1 MPATPP
7 PMSARGLTLLATRT
21 VREAWSDRILGLS
34 AEAGFWQLLSLV
46 PLILAVLGTFGYFA
60 APIGPDN
67 MAEIQRHIIKGANQ
81 LLAPDV
87 VNTVVGPV
95 VTTVLKNGR
104 PDVISAG
111 FLISLWAGSSAT
123 ATFVNTITLAYGMRY
138 QRSAWRS
145 RLLAFE
151 LYLLGVLGAIIVLP
165 LLVLGPSEIIHI
177 FPRLN
182 LTVRIA
188 YWPVVALICMA
199 GLATLYHPSVPVRTL
214 WRRDVPGA
222 ALAVVFWILGS
233 YVLREYIQA
242 YVSRESA
249 YGQLGAVVASLLFLY
264 FTAMAVLFGAELNAE
279 IDKLWPTEV
288 TAEVRRRE
296 HELIRQHQERRE
308 REIEWARSEA
318 LLSTGEWR
326 ARMAWRPGQRGRH
339 DQEEAGNRRNR
350 ACPPRP
356 DRSTM
361 VPWPRPPPR
370 PVPRSPPCWR
380 PVARGCA
387 STRRSE

>member
-1 MPATPP
+1 MAEHAAARPAGRETRTAMRATPKP
-7 PMSARGLTLLATRT
+7 LSLGGLTLLLTRT

-46 PLILAVLGTFGYFA
+46 PLMLAVLGTFGYFA
-60 APIGPDN
+60 GPIGADN
-67 MAEIQRHIIKGANQ
+67 MAEIQSQIIKGANR

-87 VNTVVGPV
+87 VNTVVAPLVKSVLTSGRADV
-95 VTTVLKNGR
+95 VS
-104 PDVISAG
+104 IG

-151 LYLLGVLGAIIVLP
+151 LYLLGVLGAVVVLP
-165 LLVLGPSEIIHI
+165 MLVLGPGVIVDIV
-177 FPRLN
+177 PQLRL
-182 LTVRIA
+182 LVQIA
-188 YWPVVALICMA
+188 YWPVVAVISMT
-199 GLATLYHPSVPVRTL
+199 GVATLYHLSLPVRTT

-222 ALAVVFWILGS
+222 VVAVGIWILGS

-296 HELIRQHQERRE
+296 HAVIRQLQERRE
-308 REIEWARSEA
+308 AELEWARSES
-318 LLSTGEWR
+318 LDDTGEWR
-326 ARMAWRPGQRGRH
+326 VRPGWRGSQRNGAPTG
-339 DQEEAGNRRNR
+339 QNGSSG
-350 ACPPRP
+350 P
-356 DRSTM
+356 
-361 VPWPRPPPR
+361 
-370 PVPRSPPCWR
+370 
-380 PVARGCA
+380 G
-387 STRRSE
+387 SE

>member
-1 MPATPP
+1 
-7 PMSARGLTLLATRT
+7 MSLGGLTLLLTRT

-46 PLILAVLGTFGYFA
+46 PLVLAVLGTFGYFA
-60 APIGPDN
+60 GPIGADN
-67 MAEIQRHIIKGANQ
+67 MAEIQNQIIKGANR

-87 VNTVVGPV
+87 VNTVVAPLVKSVLTSGRADV
-95 VTTVLKNGR
+95 VS
-104 PDVISAG
+104 IG

-151 LYLLGVLGAIIVLP
+151 LYLLGVLGAVVVLP
-165 LLVLGPSEIIHI
+165 LLVLGPGVIVNIL
-177 FPRLN
+177 PQLRL
-182 LTVRIA
+182 LVTIA
-188 YWPVVALICMA
+188 YWPVVALISMT
-199 GLATLYHPSVPVRTL
+199 GVATLYHLSLPVRTT

-222 ALAVVFWILGS
+222 VVAVAIWILGS

-296 HELIRQHQERRE
+296 HAVIRQLQERRE
-308 REIEWARSEA
+308 AELEWARSES
-318 LLSTGEWR
+318 LDDTGEWR
-326 ARMAWRPGQRGRH
+326 IRPGWRGTQRNGSSGPHR
-339 DQEEAGNRRNR
+339 E
-350 ACPPRP
+350 
-356 DRSTM
+356 
-361 VPWPRPPPR
+361 
-370 PVPRSPPCWR
+370 
-380 PVARGCA
+380 
-387 STRRSE
+387 

>member
-1 MPATPP
+1 MRATPK
-7 PMSARGLTLLATRT
+7 PMSVNGVALLLSRT

-60 APIGPDN
+60 GPIGDDN
-67 MAEIQRHIIKGANQ
+67 MAEIQSQIIKGANQ

-95 VTTVLKNGR
+95 VNTVLKNGR
-104 PDVISAG
+104 ADVVSVG

-165 LLVLGPSEIIHI
+165 LLVLGPGEIVAI

-182 LTVRIA
+182 LTVEIA
-188 YWPVVALICMA
+188 YWPVVALMCMA
-199 GLATLYHPSVPVRTL
+199 GLATLYHLSVPVRTL

-222 ALAVVFWILGS
+222 AVAVVFWIIGS

-242 YVSRESA
+242 YVSKESA

-296 HELIRQHQERRE
+296 HEMVRKQAERRE
-308 REIEWARSEA
+308 AELEWARSEQ
-318 LLSTGEWR
+318 LDESG
-326 ARMAWRPGQRGRH
+326 AWRHQQRRKPPA
-339 DQEEAGNRRNR
+339 DDDRNR
-350 ACPPRP
+350 
-356 DRSTM
+356 S
-361 VPWPRPPPR
+361 
-370 PVPRSPPCWR
+370 
-380 PVARGCA
+380 
-387 STRRSE
+387 

>member
-1 MPATPP
+1 MAEHVAALRGGQEPARAMRATPR
-7 PMSARGLTLLATRT
+7 PMSVSGITLLLTRT

-60 APIGPDN
+60 GPIGDDN
-67 MAEIQRHIIKGANQ
+67 MAQIHTQIIKSANE
-81 LLAPDV
+81 LLAPNV

-165 LLVLGPSEIIHI
+165 LLVLGPGEVVDI

-182 LTVRIA
+182 LAVEIA
-188 YWPVVALICMA
+188 Y
-199 GLATLYHPSVPVRTL
+199 
-214 WRRDVPGA
+214 
-222 ALAVVFWILGS
+222 
-233 YVLREYIQA
+233 
-242 YVSRESA
+242 
-249 YGQLGAVVASLLFLY
+249 
-264 FTAMAVLFGAELNAE
+264 
-279 IDKLWPTEV
+279 
-288 TAEVRRRE
+288 
-296 HELIRQHQERRE
+296 
-308 REIEWARSEA
+308 
-318 LLSTGEWR
+318 
-326 ARMAWRPGQRGRH
+326 
-339 DQEEAGNRRNR
+339 
-350 ACPPRP
+350 
-356 DRSTM
+356 
-361 VPWPRPPPR
+361 
-370 PVPRSPPCWR
+370 
-380 PVARGCA
+380 
-387 STRRSE
+387 